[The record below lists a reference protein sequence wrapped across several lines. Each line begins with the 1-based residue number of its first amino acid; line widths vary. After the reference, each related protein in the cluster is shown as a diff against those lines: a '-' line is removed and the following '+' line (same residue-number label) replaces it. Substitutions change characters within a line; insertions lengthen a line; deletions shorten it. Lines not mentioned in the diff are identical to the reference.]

1 VRGLR
6 KKQSRGGFETR
17 PYGIP
22 VSRMFGDLGAVF
34 GPELAKNYPFGQK
47 KVD

>member
-1 VRGLR
+1 
-6 KKQSRGGFETR
+6 
-17 PYGIP
+17 
-22 VSRMFGDLGAVF
+22 MFGDLGAVF